1 MMILSSKSAIEMEYE
16 DQDLAIFGAKNM
28 TAESQF
34 DPVLLK
40 EKVEELKMFLG
51 VTEAPDEV
59 IELALKKNNLSLEHA
74 IGMVVD
80 EESIAEL

>member
-1 MMILSSKSAIEMEYE
+1 
-16 DQDLAIFGAKNM
+16 
-28 TAESQF
+28 
-34 DPVLLK
+34 
-40 EKVEELKMFLG
+40 MFLG
-51 VTEAPDEV
+51 VTEAPDAV